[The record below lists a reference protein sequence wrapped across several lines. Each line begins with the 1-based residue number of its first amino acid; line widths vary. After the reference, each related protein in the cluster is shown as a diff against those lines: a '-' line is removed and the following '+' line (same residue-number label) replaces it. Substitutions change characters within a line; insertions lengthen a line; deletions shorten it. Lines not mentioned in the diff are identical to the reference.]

1 MKWSPSEIKEL
12 SPILDQIRSDL
23 EPLNGKNIL
32 VLCSAAGEVPFW
44 LAKRMS
50 CGYILGVELDREL
63 LETAQHS
70 LKEKQLSHLIEFRAG
85 DKTRLPTDDNRF
97 DALIS
102 EYVIFPTPAPTEIGQ
117 PEMARV
123 LKPGGKMLITDVI
136 TTKPLALDIRA
147 ELDRIGLDYL
157 CEGTADDFRSWME
170 DAGLIDIEIKDLTP
184 VVKRVWEHRRK
195 QDPAQDHRKGYSLL
209 FEDSLTRLGD
219 GLYYI
224 FARGTKPWT

>member
-44 LAKRMS
+44 LAERIS

-70 LKEKQLSHLIEFRAG
+70 LKEKQLSHLIEFRAA

-184 VVKRVWEHRRK
+184 MVKRVWEHRRK